1 MLTNPELGEGSL
13 ENLGEGWRNHK
24 AMARYTPEALKRAK
38 QLRRK
43 MTPQERL
50 LWSRLRNRQL
60 GNFKFRKQQPLGPF
74 IADFVCQQVKLVI
87 EADGSQHNDSCN
99 DARRDRWMEE
109 QGYTVLR
116 FWNNEVNENLEGVL
130 EAILNILSRD
140 PSPTA
145 TKRTSR

>member
-1 MLTNPELGEGSL
+1 MLTNPEHREGSL
-13 ENLGEGWRNHK
+13 ENLGEGLLRRK

-38 QLRRK
+38 RLRRE
-43 MTPQERL
+43 MTPQECL

-60 GNFKFRKQQPLGPF
+60 GNHKFRKQQPLGPF
-74 IADFVCQQVKLVI
+74 IADFVCQEVRLVV
-87 EADGSQHNDSCN
+87 EVDGSQHNDSCH
-99 DARRDRWMEE
+99 DAGRDRWMQQ

-130 EAILNILSRD
+130 EAILNILSRL